1 MLEPSLDLQM
11 DSSSKILLDLVRGI
25 VDDLDL
31 ETVLVRVLEASRALT
46 GARYAALGVLDARS
60 EQLERFITVGI
71 DEHSRRA
78 IGPLPTGRGVLGE
91 LIKHPVPLRTANVGS
106 HPHSYGFP
114 VNHPPMRTFLGVP
127 ILIDGDPYGNLYLT
141 EKAGGVEFTDD
152 DEDAVMALA
161 RYAAVAIVHARS
173 YAGVEEERTSLVQTV
188 EALRA
193 TTDITRAVAGEDR
206 LETIL
211 EMIAKR
217 GRALVGASTLLIEL
231 IERNELVVAAA
242 AGEVGDQV
250 LGERVPVEGTVA
262 ETAMRTR
269 ETQWL
274 SDQLTL
280 TRFTERGAGQLGLHP
295 ADGLIVPM
303 TFRGEARGALVA
315 LDREDGLAFTSTDQR
330 LLEAFADSAAMAVG
344 TAQSAAVERRR
355 QSLAATEAE
364 RARWAREL
372 HDETL
377 QALAGLRIGLGA
389 ARRVEDQ
396 ARLEHAVDDAVGE
409 LQITIDNLRAIIA
422 DVRPGSLDELGV
434 QPALEDLV
442 GRIERRG
449 LRVDMVVDLDYEQKR
464 WPTRLVPELETA
476 IYRTIQE
483 ALNNVL
489 KHSGSDHAAVRL
501 TESRGLVRI
510 TVDDEGR
517 GLDETA
523 VKEGFGVT
531 GMRERASLLGG
542 SLKITSRPG
551 TGVSVT
557 AEFPVQRRSPAQ
569 EPSALST

>member
-1 MLEPSLDLQM
+1 M

-46 GARYAALGVLDARS
+46 GARYAALGVLDARR
-60 EQLERFITVGI
+60 EQLEQFITVGI
-71 DEHSRRA
+71 DEDSRRA

-152 DEDAVMALA
+152 DEDAVMALG
-161 RYAAVAIVHARS
+161 RYAAVAIVHVRS
-173 YAGVEEERTSLVQTV
+173 YAVVEKERASLAQTV

-217 GRALVGASTLLIEL
+217 GRALVGASSLLIEL
-231 IERNELVVAAA
+231 IDRNELVVAAA
-242 AGEVGDQV
+242 AGEVGAQV

-280 TRFTERGAGQLGLHP
+280 TRFTERGAGQLGLQP

-315 LDREDGLAFTSTDQR
+315 LDREDGLAFTSSDQR

-396 ARLEHAVDDAVGE
+396 ARLAQAVDDAVGE

-449 LRVDMVVDLDYEQKR
+449 LRVEMVVDLDYEQKR

-483 ALNNVL
+483 ALNNVF
-489 KHSGSDHAAVRL
+489 KHSGSDHAVVKL

-551 TGVSVT
+551 TGVTVT
-557 AEFPVQRRSPAQ
+557 AEFPVERRAPIQ